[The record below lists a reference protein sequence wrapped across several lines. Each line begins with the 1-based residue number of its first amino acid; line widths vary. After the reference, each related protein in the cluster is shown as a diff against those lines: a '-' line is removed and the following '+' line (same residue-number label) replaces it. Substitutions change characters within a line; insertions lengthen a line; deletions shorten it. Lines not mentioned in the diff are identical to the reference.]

1 MTPSEVKFKTVEL
14 KGRLWAAQKEL
25 EEAES
30 ARASANRHL
39 EAMNG
44 LKAVIQQVAKET
56 QDQLRLRFEAIVQA
70 CLDAVFPDSYK
81 FMLEFVSKRGQVEVD
96 MWLDKDGTRMD
107 PLDSNGGGVV
117 DVMGIALRLCC
128 VTLSTKAR
136 VLLLD
141 EPFGHLRGEARDKL
155 GELLA
160 IIADR
165 LNVQIIMVGDVV
177 GSVVPGKEFKVTNVN
192 GISAVR
198 GIAGMT
204 GGMR

>member
-1 MTPSEVKFKTVEL
+1 MTPAEVMFKTTEL
-14 KGRLWAAQKEL
+14 KGRLWMAEKEL
-25 EEAES
+25 KEALSERDS
-30 ARASANRHL
+30 KRKHL

-44 LKAVIQQVAKET
+44 LKAVIQQTAKDT

-70 CLDAVFPDSYK
+70 CLDAVFPGSYK
-81 FMLEFVSKRGQVEVD
+81 FMMEFVSKRGQVEVD

-117 DVMGIALRLCC
+117 DVMSIALRLCC
-128 VTLSTKAR
+128 LTLSTKAR
-136 VLLLD
+136 TLLLD

-160 IIADR
+160 IISER

-177 GSVVPGKEFKVTNVN
+177 GSVVPGKEFKVTKVN
-192 GISAVR
+192 GISALR
-198 GIAGMT
+198 GMA
-204 GGMR
+204 